1 MDRDGKDGGAMSEL
15 VELIKTFGYPVAVSI
30 YLFWRLDKSE
40 DIVHTQQK
48 ILETQERH
56 EEKLNILLA
65 RGDS

>member
-1 MDRDGKDGGAMSEL
+1 MSEL

-40 DIVHTQQK
+40 DIGHTQQK

-65 RGDS
+65 RGES